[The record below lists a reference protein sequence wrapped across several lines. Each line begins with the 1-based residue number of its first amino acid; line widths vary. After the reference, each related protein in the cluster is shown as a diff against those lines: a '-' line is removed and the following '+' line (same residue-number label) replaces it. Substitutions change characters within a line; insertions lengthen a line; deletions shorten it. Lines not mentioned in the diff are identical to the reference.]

1 MRYLQL
7 AAPATVNGSP
17 INVSQTIA
25 GVISPLTNQQITM
38 GTSIPG
44 IQNLNAARNKQI
56 LATASQNT
64 ATVIPT
70 YT

>member
-25 GVISPLTNQQITM
+25 GVISPLTNQLITM
-38 GTSIPG
+38 GTS

-70 YT
+70 CT

>member
-25 GVISPLTNQQITM
+25 GVISPLTNQLITM
-38 GTSIPG
+38 GTS

>member
-17 INVSQTIA
+17 INVSQTID
-25 GVISPLTNQQITM
+25 GVISPLTNQLITM
-38 GTSIPG
+38 GTS

>member
-25 GVISPLTNQQITM
+25 GVISPLTNQLITM
-38 GTSIPG
+38 GTS

-56 LATASQNT
+56 LATASQIT

>member
-17 INVSQTIA
+17 INVSQTIV
-25 GVISPLTNQQITM
+25 GVISPLTNQLITM
-38 GTSIPG
+38 GTS

>member
-7 AAPATVNGSP
+7 AAPATVNGSS

-25 GVISPLTNQQITM
+25 GVISPLTNQLITM
-38 GTSIPG
+38 GTS

>member
-25 GVISPLTNQQITM
+25 GVISPLTNQLITM
-38 GTSIPG
+38 GTSI
-44 IQNLNAARNKQI
+44 QNLNAAKNKQI

>member
-17 INVSQTIA
+17 INVSQTIV
-25 GVISPLTNQQITM
+25 GVISPLTNQLITM
-38 GTSIPG
+38 GTSI
-44 IQNLNAARNKQI
+44 QNLNAATNKQI
-56 LATASQNT
+56 LATASQIT

>member
-17 INVSQTIA
+17 INVSQTIV
-25 GVISPLTNQQITM
+25 GVISPLTNQLITM
-38 GTSIPG
+38 GTS

-56 LATASQNT
+56 LATASQIT